1 MKTFFGTTL
10 IVLMFITSANIF
22 GQESE
27 QPNWLV
33 VSQNMVP
40 MSEVGTVNQLID
52 SIAVPVLNELVDE
65 GLLSG
70 WGQFNHAWGDEWN
83 VNFWYVA
90 KDQTSFGV
98 FWAEYVKRVSERH
111 PGAFGTM
118 VKHFQAHKDNMY
130 VIRNQYQAMP
140 NAGN

>member
-10 IVLMFITSANIF
+10 IVLMFIASANIF

-90 KDQTSFGV
+90 KDQISFGV